1 MACVPEQDLLGDGRL
16 LKEVQR
22 VGQGRRPEPGDRI
35 KIHYVCR
42 LVGSDEI
49 IDSSYARGE
58 PFAFTLAE
66 GEVIPGWEEG
76 ISSMCCGEQARLT
89 MHPDLAYG
97 SAGCNGGAV
106 PAAGMASISP
116 VDGAA
121 GSGLPSGSLS
131 YEVELLDVGRSPT
144 GEEEDL
150 SPEECLQRAM
160 RAKDAGNTHFKAG
173 DLQLAAETY
182 MGALRLLGHSDTK
195 EGSEELNRE
204 QDFRWSDS
212 ARREARDRLLLACCL
227 NLTQCELK
235 LDRFLEAFNHATAAL
250 GLDPNSSKALYRRGL
265 AALGSGLLDQAKT
278 DLVKAARLEPKN
290 GEIRSQLQACQ
301 QRIQESEQKDRST
314 FGGMFGRGYLYGEK
328 DAGEGR
334 EA

>member
-1 MACVPEQDLLGDGRL
+1 MRSLTAHMRGASHLPLHWPRGRSSL
-16 LKEVQR
+16 AGRRASPQCAAVSRSLTGMESSRRPASVQR
-22 VGQGRRPEPGDRI
+22 SPTAQVHRPAVE
-35 KIHYVCR
+35 
-42 LVGSDEI
+42 
-49 IDSSYARGE
+49 
-58 PFAFTLAE
+58 
-66 GEVIPGWEEG
+66 
-76 ISSMCCGEQARLT
+76 ARLT